1 MMPIIIPRLEHPSVA
16 SVDERDEHLMLLEA
30 ARHALDV
37 EWTETLA
44 AAETAAD
51 HHVMGYPSMVAHL
64 KHRMRMAGGRAHRYE
79 DRPGF
84 GEACGH
90 ILGLETSSDHG

>member
-1 MMPIIIPRLEHPSVA
+1 MPIIIPRLQDPSAA

-37 EWTETLA
+37 EWIETIA

-51 HHVMGYPSMVAHL
+51 HDVLGYPSMVAFSSTGCGWP
-64 KHRMRMAGGRAHRYE
+64 AVGRT
-79 DRPGF
+79 GM
-84 GEACGH
+84 
-90 ILGLETSSDHG
+90 